1 MAGKV
6 DVRRDG
12 QGGRGERERR
22 RERGGGGDGRGAP
35 KAARGRETGETDKS
49 AKPTAREDRDG
60 CVTGTH

>member
-12 QGGRGERERR
+12 QGGGGKERGEGHEW
-22 RERGGGGDGRGAP
+22 EWEIGRGAP
-35 KAARGRETGETDKS
+35 KARGRETGETDKS